1 MWLHKCCKTSN
12 FDHNFFLTCLCL
24 NSLLINILIMINIL
38 INIKVVLQNNAFSI
52 WPFFTFSFFNRS
64 RCPGSITYMSLQNP
78 PSTFIL
84 LFWVEVVVSFDT
96 SFRRGT
102 YNSSKLM
109 TVRVQY
115 GTTNFIAAFIDISTK
130 RRVRNKGD
138 AVTAM
143 SKAIAFL
150 PCP

>member
-1 MWLHKCCKTSN
+1 
-12 FDHNFFLTCLCL
+12 
-24 NSLLINILIMINIL
+24 
-38 INIKVVLQNNAFSI
+38 
-52 WPFFTFSFFNRS
+52 
-64 RCPGSITYMSLQNP
+64 MSLQNP

-115 GTTNFIAAFIDISTK
+115 GTTNFIAAFINISTK
-130 RRVRNKGD
+130 RRVRNKGA

-150 PCP
+150 PRP

>member
-1 MWLHKCCKTSN
+1 
-12 FDHNFFLTCLCL
+12 
-24 NSLLINILIMINIL
+24 
-38 INIKVVLQNNAFSI
+38 
-52 WPFFTFSFFNRS
+52 
-64 RCPGSITYMSLQNP
+64 MSLENP

-84 LFWVEVVVSFDT
+84 LFWVDVVVSFDT
-96 SFRRGT
+96 SFRRRT

-115 GTTNFIAAFIDISTK
+115 GTTNFIAAFINISINISTK
-130 RRVRNKGD
+130 RMVRNKGD

-150 PCP
+150 KEFLRVFQFSLLVET